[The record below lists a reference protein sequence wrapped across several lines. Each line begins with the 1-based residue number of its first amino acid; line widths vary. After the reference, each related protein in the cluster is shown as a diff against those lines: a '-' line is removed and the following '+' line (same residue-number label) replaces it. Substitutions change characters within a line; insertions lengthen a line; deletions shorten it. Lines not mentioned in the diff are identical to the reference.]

1 MDLILAPLEDVVDR
15 FKKDRKEVVQAM
27 LSAIPWED
35 RVSVKDDIG
44 TDSLFVAKPLKAKDY
59 LLAQLHSI
67 VIHVD
72 RARVSERPN
81 EKPQEKS
88 VEKKQTPSRIKGSSK
103 LSRLIALKQTAPHA
117 AV

>member
-1 MDLILAPLEDVVDR
+1 METPLSTASTCCGPFQAEM
-15 FKKDRKEVVQAM
+15 VQAM
-27 LSAIPWED
+27 LSAIPLED

-72 RARVSERPN
+72 
-81 EKPQEKS
+81 
-88 VEKKQTPSRIKGSSK
+88 
-103 LSRLIALKQTAPHA
+103 
-117 AV
+117 